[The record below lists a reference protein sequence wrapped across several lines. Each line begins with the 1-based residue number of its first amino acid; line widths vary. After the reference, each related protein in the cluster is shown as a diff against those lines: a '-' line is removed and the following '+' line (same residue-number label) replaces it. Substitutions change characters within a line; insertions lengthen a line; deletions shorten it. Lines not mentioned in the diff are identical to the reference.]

1 MLVTASLT
9 SRNSSGIPDWLR
21 LTGTSGSNWPSL
33 YSGRHPDQGV
43 QGHVQVALQGLQG
56 GDTTASL
63 ANLCQCTLTCFL
75 LYRKNPLCSSLCPLP
90 LVLTLTTTEVSVSLS
105 SALSSQVFM
114 DIDEIGQSLHSSRLK
129 SSQPLIVEKMLHIP
143 CGPPLCSL
151 QLHSC
156 LSCTEEPRMGTAL
169 QLWMPIYT
177 CGAESNFFD

>member
-75 LYRKNPLCSSLCPLP
+75 LYRKNLLCSSLCPLP
-90 LVLTLTTTEVSVSLS
+90 LVLTLTTTEISVSLS
-105 SALSSQVFM
+105 SALSSQS
-114 DIDEIGQSLHSSRLK
+114 QSLLSIEAHSDWVGISLHAPHGANFLR
-129 SSQPLIVEKMLHIP
+129 QHIP
-143 CGPPLCSL
+143 SKRG
-151 QLHSC
+151 QLSHI
-156 LSCTEEPRMGTAL
+156 M
-169 QLWMPIYT
+169 
-177 CGAESNFFD
+177 